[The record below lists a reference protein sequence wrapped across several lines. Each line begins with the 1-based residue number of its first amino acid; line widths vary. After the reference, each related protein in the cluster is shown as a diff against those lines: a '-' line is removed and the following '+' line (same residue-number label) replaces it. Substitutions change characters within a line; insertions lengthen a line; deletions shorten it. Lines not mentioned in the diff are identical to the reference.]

1 MAEVNV
7 QVCGRREVVPV
18 ARLSVQELTEAVE
31 QRLEVQPPFLFVN
44 AEGRPITD
52 DAELVACVGSGR
64 PVVVKL
70 TEGVLH
76 DVSRRVDQ
84 LRHLQWGFI
93 SDQLAELR
101 RALAEERADLRKCQE
116 AVIEERGAR
125 EDGHK
130 ELTQFLQELRQE
142 LSATRSAPAEG
153 ARLDLPEVTDFG
165 GLSEC
170 SRHDA
175 CADLGQSWEAT
186 LEAKMDAERQ
196 ARALQIAGL
205 AEQLTQKQQMDFP
218 LSDGIKLADYA
229 TQASVDKIEDHVALL
244 QEAWHSMRDEA
255 RSAVQSLQDAISNE
269 IHCMK
274 ADTAREFKAMQAA
287 ITSCKGNS
295 KVPALPIVPIL
306 GNVRQLSEDAQQRL
320 LQEHVES
327 GSSDTSISTS
337 RVEAVTPQASSLKSD
352 RCSASC

>member
-125 EDGHK
+125 EDGQK

-153 ARLDLPEVTDFG
+153 ARLDLREVTDFG

-170 SRHDA
+170 SRHGA
-175 CADLGQSWEAT
+175 CADIGQSWEAT
-186 LEAKMDAERQ
+186 LEATMDVERQ

-205 AEQLTQKQQMDFP
+205 AEQINQKQQ
-218 LSDGIKLADYA
+218 LEGIKLADYA
-229 TQASVDKIEDHVALL
+229 TQTSVEKIEDHVALL

-255 RSAVQSLQDAISNE
+255 RSAVQSLQDA
-269 IHCMK
+269 
-274 ADTAREFKAMQAA
+274 
-287 ITSCKGNS
+287 
-295 KVPALPIVPIL
+295 
-306 GNVRQLSEDAQQRL
+306 
-320 LQEHVES
+320 
-327 GSSDTSISTS
+327 
-337 RVEAVTPQASSLKSD
+337 
-352 RCSASC
+352 